1 MERPQL
7 SLRPTDVTGSVASVS
22 KEYGGA
28 AFAALLSFAMSTCVV
43 LACVMLAWAVAF
55 PAAALEKQPLTF
67 ATSSGSHAITVE
79 VADTEST
86 RSTGLMYRRSIG
98 ADEGMIFIYDR
109 EQEITMWMK
118 NTYISLDMI
127 FVKRDG
133 TISHIAANAEP
144 FSENIISS
152 EGPAL
157 AVIEMAAGS
166 AARLG
171 LRPGDK
177 VRHPAFK

>member
-28 AFAALLSFAMSTCVV
+28 AFAALLSFAVTACMV
-43 LACVMLAWAVAF
+43 LACAVAF

-67 ATSSGSHAITVE
+67 TASSGSHAITVE

-98 ADEGMIFIYDR
+98 PDEGMLFIYDR

-133 TISHIAANAEP
+133 TISHIATNTEP
-144 FSENIISS
+144 FSENIIPS
-152 EGPAL
+152 EGPAI

-166 AARLG
+166 ANRLG

-177 VRHPAFK
+177 VRHPAFKQ